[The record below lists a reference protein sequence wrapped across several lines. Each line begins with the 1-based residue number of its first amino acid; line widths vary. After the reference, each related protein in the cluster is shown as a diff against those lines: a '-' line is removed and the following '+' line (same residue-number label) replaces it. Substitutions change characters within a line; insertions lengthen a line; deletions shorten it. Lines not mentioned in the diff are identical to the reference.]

1 MMVWATPGG
10 SVSTTWFS
18 YPSAAAKC
26 SMSGCRGM
34 WKVLHKPAE
43 QVKMSLEEGYPLNN
57 HVHVRLN
64 PAQ

>member
-1 MMVWATPGG
+1 
-10 SVSTTWFS
+10 
-18 YPSAAAKC
+18 
-26 SMSGCRGM
+26 MSGCRGM